1 MFFLFFFFLFFFFFG
16 GALNFWRMIF
26 GGEQFLVM
34 WVLWEFFDMGFLLAG
49 EIFGHVDYDL
59 GIFFPCDLS
68 WNDELNYCV
77 AKP

>member
-1 MFFLFFFFLFFFFFG
+1 MLF
-16 GALNFWRMIF
+16 RS
-26 GGEQFLVM
+26 QFLVI
-34 WVLWEFFDMGFLLAG
+34 WVLVVGYFLDVIFLHG
-49 EIFGHVDYDL
+49 LFGHVDYNL

>member
-1 MFFLFFFFLFFFFFG
+1 
-16 GALNFWRMIF
+16 MIF
-26 GGEQFLVM
+26 GCEQFLVM
-34 WVLWEFFDMGFLLAG
+34 WVLVVGIFFSHGFFLFWYG
-49 EIFGHVDYDL
+49 IFGHVDYNL